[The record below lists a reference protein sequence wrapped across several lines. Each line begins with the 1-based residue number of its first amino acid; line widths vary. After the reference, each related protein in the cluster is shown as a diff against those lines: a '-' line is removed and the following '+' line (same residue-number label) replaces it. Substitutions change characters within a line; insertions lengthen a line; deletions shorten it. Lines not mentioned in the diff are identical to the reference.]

1 MLNGTTPFVIAQI
14 KETFEKYSQ
23 NDLKNNYQFSNN

>member
-23 NDLKNNYQFSNN
+23 NDLKKELPVQ